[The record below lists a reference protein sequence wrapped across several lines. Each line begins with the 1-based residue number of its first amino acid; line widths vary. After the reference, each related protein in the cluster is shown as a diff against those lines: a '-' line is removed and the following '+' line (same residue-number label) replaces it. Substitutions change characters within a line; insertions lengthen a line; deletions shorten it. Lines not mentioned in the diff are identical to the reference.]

1 MLGRHEQFD
10 ERAAARVVGNV
21 QSRAD
26 LLRTLAHAG
35 AAEVAGVLLHAGHGI
50 EADAI
55 VTDRQGQSFRAVR
68 QQQLHAVRLCVMD
81 DIPQRFFR
89 DAPYFLGGAIAQCAR
104 HPFRR
109 HLQFQ

>member
-1 MLGRHEQFD
+1 MLGGHEQF
-10 ERAAARVVGNV
+10 EKRAAARGVGNV
-21 QSRAD
+21 QSPAD

-35 AAEVAGVLLHAGHGI
+35 ATEVAGVLLHAGHGI
-50 EADAI
+50 EPDAI
-55 VTDRQGQSFRAVR
+55 VADRQGQSFRAAR

-89 DAPYFLGGAIAQCAR
+89 DAPYFLGGVIAQCPR
-104 HPFRR
+104 HSLRR